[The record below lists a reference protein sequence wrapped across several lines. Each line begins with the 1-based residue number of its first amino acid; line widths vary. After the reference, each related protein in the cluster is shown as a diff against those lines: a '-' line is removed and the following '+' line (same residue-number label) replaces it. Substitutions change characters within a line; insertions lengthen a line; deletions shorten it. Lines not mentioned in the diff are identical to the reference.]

1 MVRVAPDGKLSLSD
15 LIQDWTK
22 SGGANASHRIQCLAN
37 KGLLPHRNK
46 VYLGG
51 RPSHTVTADE
61 WDEIRLHLPYREHMY
76 MHAPPSELYVMQYST
91 IWDCIKIGRTSDITK
106 RLRQLE
112 ASQNFRLVVVASFPD
127 HGHLERAVHRRLS
140 AYRSAEGASNEWFN
154 VPAQYAI
161 KIINALIGQNRPESL
176 SSSESEL

>member
-1 MVRVAPDGKLSLSD
+1 
-15 LIQDWTK
+15 
-22 SGGANASHRIQCLAN
+22 
-37 KGLLPHRNK
+37 
-46 VYLGG
+46 
-51 RPSHTVTADE
+51 
-61 WDEIRLHLPYREHMY
+61 
-76 MHAPPSELYVMQYST
+76 MQYT
-91 IWDCIKIGRTSDITK
+91 TVWDSVKIGRTSDITN

-112 ASQNFRLVVVASFPD
+112 ASHNFRLVVVASFPE

-161 KIINALIGQNRPESL
+161 KIINGLIEQNRPEFL

>member
-15 LIQDWTK
+15 LIRDWTK
-22 SGGANASHRIQCLAN
+22 TSSENAVLHIQN
-37 KGLLPHRNK
+37 IRRKGLLPQPTK
-46 VYLGG
+46 SSLGRG
-51 RPSHTVTADE
+51 RPSHMVTASE
-61 WDEIRLHLPYREHMY
+61 WDVIKLHLPYRDCI
-76 MHAPPSELYVMQYST
+76 APSDLYVMQYT
-91 IWDCIKIGRTSDITK
+91 TVWDCVKIGRTSDITN

-112 ASQNFRLVVVASFPD
+112 ASHNSRLVVVASFPD

-161 KIINALIGQNRPESL
+161 KIINGLIEQNRPESL

>member
-22 SGGANASHRIQCLAN
+22 SKGANASHRIQCLAD

-46 VYLGG
+46 VSLGG

-61 WDEIRLHLPYREHMY
+61 WDDIRPHLP
-76 MHAPPSELYVMQYST
+76 SSDLYVAQYST
-91 IWDCIKIGRTSDITK
+91 IWDCVKIGRTSDITN
-106 RLRQLE
+106 RLRQME
-112 ASQNFRLVVVASFPD
+112 ATHNSRFVVVASFPD

-161 KIINALIGQNRPESL
+161 KIINELIEQNRPESL